1 MYGTCG
7 RIDNK
12 ADFDFDMSSTKENKA
27 KDKSIEISDNN
38 TVTIY
43 LQNCPSNEP
52 DIHFWTF
59 NYQIKCNW
67 NVKPRTY
74 LKNVK

>member
-43 LQNCPSNEP
+43 LQTVLQMNLIYISGHLTTKLNATEMLN
-52 DIHFWTF
+52 HEHT
-59 NYQIKCNW
+59 
-67 NVKPRTY
+67 
-74 LKNVK
+74 